1 MLAGLHDIL
10 AYDTNKNVSHL
21 YKFML
26 TSLDHLSPNQSGTI
40 ETIDA
45 GPELGRR
52 MAALGLRPGRRVEV
66 VRTAPLKGPLQIRIG
81 HTELMIRRI
90 DAAKICVN
98 LVA

>member
-1 MLAGLHDIL
+1 M
-10 AYDTNKNVSHL
+10 N
-21 YKFML
+21 
-26 TSLDHLSPNQSGTI
+26 TSLDHLFPNQIGTI

-66 VRTAPLKGPLQIRIG
+66 VRTAPLKGPMQIRIG

-90 DAAKICVN
+90 DAAKICIN